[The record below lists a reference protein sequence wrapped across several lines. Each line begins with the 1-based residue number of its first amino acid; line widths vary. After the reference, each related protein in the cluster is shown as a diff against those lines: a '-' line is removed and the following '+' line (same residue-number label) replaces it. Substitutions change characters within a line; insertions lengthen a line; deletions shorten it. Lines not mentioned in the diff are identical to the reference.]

1 MSTPIDGHGHSVVP
15 GTGHYGS
22 TWPSNINLPQ
32 GSGGKLSV
40 AGWTKEDRGFV
51 QQTFLGASIRN
62 FSLSAGF
69 GESSSSLSVALVE
82 DEYNTSDGLGLG
94 LGDDPYH
101 NGLLDGFNPPG
112 PGSPVFF
119 KFGRNF
125 ATIGQAWKRTYDT
138 MYGTSLITGM
148 PGVTTYTVPS
158 PLTSLPADHY
168 VISDDGSTV
177 TIEDRS
183 ILNTHPDRGYD
194 HFVFGGILQSF
205 IETMGNDGAPLYNVQ
220 VSDPREILSNCELI
234 LKNYTGTTFNNAN
247 LFNIYGFLECEISQS
262 LKNALDSASTSRNPL
277 SKNVSANG
285 DVTYSGDDTYSF
297 ASYTSWSLSNYAN
310 KFPITGTGFSRSSEK
325 GIPLYRVVQAINAL
339 FEYNGTLP
347 DEYKAKGFGGVINF
361 RGHNYVVDLSAI
373 PIDAMPALYSLNYD
387 KIDLLSFIGEI
398 CDAISH
404 DFLVSLAP
412 ITDHPS
418 TSYLYNRN
426 AHYARLNQPGNLVAG
441 IIRIDIIN
449 RSQQPQYGAIQ
460 SYINTLQSRGLEIES
475 QDVGYEVSNVTTDK
489 FVVGAQ
495 EVGMYYFTGE
505 KDRDTLE
512 LQKYKAGIAN
522 NRYEVL
528 QQEQW
533 ELPTMLNQQII
544 PFYGFLGK
552 NAVTIPKGFG
562 AYKQIMLDTSGLEAF
577 GVGNYYIATE
587 IELRC
592 AAISYERWKQFLL
605 RYCRTYLGRIL
616 PDFHLQLTASNAVS
630 TIANSDDVP
639 ANTTESEIK
648 QAISDVDRQFGVTVP
663 RCVFISDKNYMEYP
677 NNLEWG
683 NRPAN
688 PCAPPYGYPLYL
700 DRAHAIGIFDPA
712 KIDTLNPDSE
722 GIVTLDRIQASERG
736 DLLKNQF
743 FMFKEQLKQNKQSN
757 YKKSKL
763 YKEAENLLG
772 QVNKLLDSNKLNSLT
787 ALTKDYAYF
796 AERNSRRIYDFI
808 KNVAD
813 ECLGK
818 KFLVKIPNVVNSR
831 YSTDIQVNTGQ
842 AASGIRYNTIS
853 GPYGFP
859 SRPLNIYATNTP
871 ADIQAT
877 EGALKGNFDVVSE
890 QWKFNYKPE
899 PAGGF
904 FNFAQYDRTLSY
916 LENQSLAPADLPL
929 GTRNLLTPL
938 DLTNFVDENG
948 RIGGYVR
955 FNDSQT
961 IDFSQ
966 VGKDSIA
973 TQKIIGGASVPDL
986 LGELEQSTQQQVT
999 QIFSNPNLLGRSVT
1013 YMKVT
1018 VDDKFYLAPK
1028 VEKIPTKVY
1037 GEKVYGVSL
1046 ATGKTFSAKDV
1057 FQTQQ
1062 RSAST
1067 VLAVENG
1074 ETIFLPSES
1083 GGVSNNSVIVYDFKR
1098 VQDPVTGGNIVSTFD
1113 FDLNP
1118 SAVYALITFPN
1129 RLEGTQSARF
1139 RSTKGGQSFYGNI
1152 YSMDVVQHPH
1162 FTLGNRI
1169 KDDASNLNKS
1179 TKNKKRKRNASALLN
1194 SLDSW
1199 TNENFWAAHP
1209 DSTTNFESPAP
1220 IYPDLVVLPLLS
1232 YEHTYGPWLSS
1243 ATTLIGGSNPSVNIG
1258 GKMEFI
1264 KDENLAPWNY
1274 GGYKLMNEAGSL
1286 KAQYSNSLLLSMER
1300 GSFTYPSAPFGLSIG
1315 QSLQSAGP
1323 LVTSISVNIGDSI
1336 KTTVKMDLYTA
1347 RFGKLQKYK
1356 EDRISESSRK
1366 IKELTTF
1373 YNELKRKFNI
1383 SESRASAQTRADFQK
1398 FYDSYST
1405 SETTY
1410 PSFIVAAKREEK
1422 ELKLVSS
1429 DGNQIDR
1436 QLTFA
1441 TGIVY
1446 GGSVQ
1451 EIDYMKEITPESYK
1465 TIAGGYF
1472 PFEGY
1477 SEVPNNYAFFPTE
1490 NYVHETE
1497 IDNRI
1502 FK

>member
-22 TWPSNINLPQ
+22 NWPSNINLPQ
-32 GSGGKLSV
+32 GLGGKLSV

-125 ATIGQAWKRTYDT
+125 ATVDQAWKRTYDT
-138 MYGTSLITGM
+138 MYGTSLIVGM
-148 PGVTTYTVPS
+148 PSVTTYTVPS
-158 PLTSLPADHY
+158 PLTNLPADHY

-205 IETMGNDGAPLYNVQ
+205 TETMGNDGSPLYNVQ

-262 LKNALDSASTSRNPL
+262 LKNTLASASISRNPL

-297 ASYTSWSLSNYAN
+297 AAYPSWSLSNYAN
-310 KFPITGTGFSRSSEK
+310 KFPITGTGFSRSSEE

-361 RGHNYVVDLSAI
+361 RGHNYVVDLSAL
-373 PIDAMPALYSLNYD
+373 PVDAMPALYSLNYD
-387 KIDLLSFIGEI
+387 KIDLLSFISEI
-398 CDAISH
+398 CDVISH

-426 AHYARLNQPGNLVAG
+426 AHYTSLNQPGNIIAG

-449 RSQQPQYGAIQ
+449 RSQQPQYGAIAA
-460 SYINTLQSRGLEIES
+460 YINTLRSRGLEIES

-616 PDFHLQLTASNAVS
+616 PNFHLSGPNAVQRVRNG
-630 TIANSDDVP
+630 NSLP
-639 ANTTESEIK
+639 ANTTEDEINT
-648 QAISDVDRQFGVTVP
+648 AISDVNRQFGVTVP

-677 NNLEWG
+677 NNLDWG

-688 PCAPPYGYPLYL
+688 ACAPPYGYPLYL

-712 KIDTLNPDSE
+712 KIEFLTEDKDRKLKFDTKQ
-722 GIVTLDRIQASERG
+722 ITERG
-736 DLLKNQF
+736 DFLSNQF
-743 FMFKEQLKQNKQSN
+743 SIFKEQLKQNKQSN
-757 YKKSKL
+757 NKKSKL
-763 YKEAENLLG
+763 SKEADALLEK
-772 QVNKLLDSNKLNSLT
+772 VEKLLKNNPLALT
-787 ALTKDYAYF
+787 ALKKDYAHF
-796 AERNSRRIYDFI
+796 GERNSRRIYDFI
-808 KNVAD
+808 KKVAD

-831 YSTDIQVNTGQ
+831 YSTNIRVNTGQ
-842 AASGIRYNTIS
+842 AAQGVRYNTIS

-877 EGALKGNFDVVSE
+877 EGALKGNFDVISE

-899 PAGGF
+899 PGGGF

-916 LENQSLAPADLPL
+916 LENQSLAPTDLPL

-948 RIGGYVR
+948 RIGAYVR

-966 VGKDSIA
+966 VSKDSIA

-986 LGELEQSTQQQVT
+986 LGELEQSAQQQVQ

-1037 GEKVYGVSL
+1037 GEKVY
-1046 ATGKTFSAKDV
+1046 AKDLSNGRV
-1057 FQTQQ
+1057 WNWKSLT
-1062 RSAST
+1062 
-1067 VLAVENG
+1067 AVENG
-1074 ETIFLPSES
+1074 TTIWLPEAS
-1083 GGVSNNSVIVYDFKR
+1083 GGVGDNSVIVYDFKR
-1098 VQDPVTGGNIVSTFD
+1098 IADPVTGGNIVSTFD

-1118 SAVYALITFPN
+1118 DAVYALITFPN
-1129 RLEGTQSARF
+1129 KLEGTQNARF
-1139 RSTKGGQSFYGNI
+1139 RSTKSGQSFYGNI

-1169 KDDASNLNKS
+1169 NNDVANLNNS

-1194 SLDSW
+1194 SLDVW
-1199 TNENFWAAHP
+1199 VNQKFWAAHP
-1209 DSTTNFESPAP
+1209 DATTNFESPAP

-1315 QSLQSAGP
+1315 QALQSAGP

-1356 EDRISESSRK
+1356 EERISESARK

-1373 YNELKRKFNI
+1373 YNGLKKKFNI
-1383 SESRASAQTRADFQK
+1383 SESRASIQTMADFQK
-1398 FYDSYST
+1398 AYGSYVK

-1410 PSFIVAAKREEK
+1410 PSFIVSAKKDEK

-1429 DGNQIDR
+1429 DGEKTDR
-1436 QLTFA
+1436 EVTFA

>member
-22 TWPSNINLPQ
+22 NWPSNINLPQ
-32 GSGGKLSV
+32 GLGGKLSV

-82 DEYNTSDGLGLG
+82 DEYNRSDGLGLG

-125 ATIGQAWKRTYDT
+125 ATVGQAWKRTYDT

-158 PLTSLPADHY
+158 PLTNLPADHY

-205 IETMGNDGAPLYNVQ
+205 TETMGNDGAPLYNVQ

-262 LKNALDSASTSRNPL
+262 LKNALGSASVSRNPL

-297 ASYTSWSLSNYAN
+297 AAYTSWSLSNYAK

-361 RGHNYVVDLSAI
+361 RGHNYVVDLSAL
-373 PIDAMPALYSLNYD
+373 PIDTMPVLYSLNYD
-387 KIDLLSFIGEI
+387 KIDLLSFISEI

-426 AHYARLNQPGNLVAG
+426 AHYASLNQPGNIIAG
-441 IIRIDIIN
+441 IIRIDTIN
-449 RSQQPQYGAIQ
+449 RSQQPQYGAITA
-460 SYINTLQSRGLEIES
+460 YINNLRSRGLEIES

-512 LQKYKAGIAN
+512 LQKKNAGIAN

-616 PDFHLQLTASNAVS
+616 PAYHGVGGGQQAV
-630 TIANSDDVP
+630 ANFQQQYTDI
-639 ANTTESEIK
+639 TQEELK
-648 QAISDVDRQFGVTVP
+648 QAKIDINQEFGVTVP
-663 RCVFISDKNYMEYP
+663 RCVFISDKNYIENP
-677 NNLEWG
+677 NSEWG
-683 NRPAN
+683 NTPAN
-688 PCAPPYGYPLYL
+688 PCAPPYGYPLYWN
-700 DRAHAIGIFDPA
+700 RAHAIGIFDPSTISD
-712 KIDTLNPDSE
+712 IDPSGKYKEHKVSSSHDE
-722 GIVTLDRIQASERG
+722 Y
-736 DLLKNQF
+736 LKNQF
-743 FMFKEQLKQNKQSN
+743 DIYIKRLESQLNNIKK
-757 YKKSKL
+757 KKSPAYTELEKL
-763 YKEAENLLG
+763 IEKTEKI
-772 QVNKLLDSNKLNSLT
+772 VNKGIGHELPISKN
-787 ALTKDYAYF
+787 YVYF
-796 AERNSRRIYDFI
+796 GERNSRKIYDFVR
-808 KNVAD
+808 KVAE

-818 KFLVKIPNVVNSR
+818 KFLVKIPNVVNSK
-831 YSTDIQVNTGQ
+831 YSTNIRVNTGQ
-842 AASGIRYNTIS
+842 AALGVRYNTIS

-877 EGALKGNFDVVSE
+877 EGALRGNFDVISE

-899 PAGGF
+899 PGGGF

-948 RIGGYVR
+948 RIGAYVR

-973 TQKIIGGASVPDL
+973 TQKIIGGASSIPDL
-986 LGELEQSTQQQVT
+986 LGELETTQEQQSQE
-999 QIFSNPNLLGRSVT
+999 IFSNPNLHGRSVT

-1037 GEKVYGVSL
+1037 GEKVYGRNL
-1046 ATGKTFSAKDV
+1046 ANGNTFSVKNNISPLQGLKLLD
-1057 FQTQQ
+1057 
-1062 RSAST
+1062 
-1067 VLAVENG
+1067 AVENG
-1074 ETIFLPSES
+1074 VTIFLPHIS
-1083 GGVSNNSVIVYDFKR
+1083 GGFNDNSVLVHDFKR

-1118 SAVYALITFPN
+1118 NAVYALITFPN
-1129 RLEGTQSARF
+1129 KLEGTQNARF
-1139 RSTKGGQSFYGNI
+1139 RSTKSGQSFYGNI

-1162 FTLGNRI
+1162 FTLFNR
-1169 KDDASNLNKS
+1169 KKLNSAKLG
-1179 TKNKKRKRNASALLN
+1179 TKHRKRQRNASLLEDAIN
-1194 SLDSW
+1194 NLH
-1199 TNENFWAAHP
+1199 TQRNWAAHP
-1209 DSTTNFESPAP
+1209 DATTNFESPAP

-1383 SESRASAQTRADFQK
+1383 SEARGAHQTLADFQK
-1398 FYDSYST
+1398 AYDSYIK

-1410 PSFIVAAKREEK
+1410 PSFVVSAKRD
-1422 ELKLVSS
+1422 ELDVRPLSE
-1429 DGNQIDR
+1429 DGKQIGEF
-1436 QLTFA
+1436 TIPI

-1451 EIDYMKEITPESYK
+1451 ESRYMQEISPENYK

-1477 SEVPNNYAFFPTE
+1477 SEVPNSYAFFPTE

>member
-15 GTGHYGS
+15 GTGHYGPA
-22 TWPSNINLPQ
+22 WPSNVNLPQ
-32 GSGGKLSV
+32 GSRGKISV

-82 DEYNTSDGLGLG
+82 DEYNTSDGLDLG

-125 ATIGQAWKRTYDT
+125 ATVEEAWKRTYDT
-138 MYGTSLITGM
+138 MYGTSLTAGM
-148 PGVTTYTVPS
+148 PNATTYTVPS
-158 PLTSLPADHY
+158 PLTNLPANHY

-205 IETMGNDGAPLYNVQ
+205 TENMGNDGAPLYNVQ

-234 LKNYTGTTFNNAN
+234 LKNYTGTTFSNAN

-262 LKNALDSASTSRNPL
+262 LKSVLGSASTSINPL

-297 ASYTSWSLSNYAN
+297 ANYTSWSLSNYAN

-325 GIPLYRVVQAINAL
+325 GIPIYRVVQAINAL

-361 RGHNYVVDLSAI
+361 RGHNYVVDLSAL
-373 PIDAMPALYSLNYD
+373 PVDAMPALYSLNYD
-387 KIDLLSFIGEI
+387 KIDLLSFISEI
-398 CDAISH
+398 CDTISH

-426 AHYARLNQPGNLVAG
+426 AHYASLNQPGNLVAG

-460 SYINTLQSRGLEIES
+460 SYINTLQSRGLEVES
-475 QDVGYEVSNVTTDK
+475 RDLGYEVSNVTTDK

-512 LQKYKAGIAN
+512 LKKKNAGIAN

-587 IELRC
+587 MELRC

-616 PDFHLQLTASNAVS
+616 PNFHQIAPGGIQQ
-630 TIANSDDVP
+630 IANAAAADSLISQD
-639 ANTTESEIK
+639 AIG
-648 QAISDVDRQFGVTVP
+648 QAITDVTQHFGVTVP

-677 NNLEWG
+677 NNLDWG

-688 PCAPPYGYPLYL
+688 ACAPPYGYPLYL
-700 DRAHAIGIFDPA
+700 DRAHAIGIFNPA
-712 KIDTLNPDSE
+712 KLDDFKLDNKGVMKYKSKSLQGVKKDDVLLNAFNIFKKRLESE
-722 GIVTLDRIQASERG
+722 LE
-736 DLLKNQF
+736 
-743 FMFKEQLKQNKQSN
+743 N
-757 YKKSKL
+757 YKGKKTKA
-763 YKEAENLLG
+763 YQEA
-772 QVNKLLDSNKLNSLT
+772 QKLLNNFENIVNNGPDAAPVLSKN
-787 ALTKDYAYF
+787 YMYF
-796 AERNSRRIYDFI
+796 GDRNARRIYDFI

-818 KFLVKIPNVVNSR
+818 KFLVKIPNTVNSR
-831 YSTDIQVNTGQ
+831 YSTDIRVDAGQ
-842 AASGIRYNTIS
+842 AAQGVRYNTTS

-966 VGKDSIA
+966 VGRDSIA
-973 TQKIIGGASVPDL
+973 TQKIIGGASIPDL
-986 LGELEQSTQQQVT
+986 LGELEQGAEQQAQE
-999 QIFSNPNLLGRSVT
+999 IFSNPNLRGRSVT

-1018 VDDKFYLAPK
+1018 VDDKLYLAPK
-1028 VEKIPTKVY
+1028 VERIRTKVH
-1037 GEKVYGVSL
+1037 GETVYGRNVANGRIVS
-1046 ATGKTFSAKDV
+1046 GKGTWA
-1057 FQTQQ
+1057 
-1062 RSAST
+1062 
-1067 VLAVENG
+1067 AVENG
-1074 ETIFLPSES
+1074 QEIWLPSAS
-1083 GGVSNNSVIVYDFKR
+1083 GGVRDGDGPVNVYDFKR
-1098 VQDPVTGGNIVSTFD
+1098 IADPVTGGNIVSTFD

-1118 SAVYALITFPN
+1118 DAVYALITFPA
-1129 RLEGTQSARF
+1129 RLQGTQNARF
-1139 RSTKGGQSFYGNI
+1139 RSTKDGQSFYGNI

-1162 FTLGNRI
+1162 FTLGNR
-1169 KDDASNLNKS
+1169 KKLDLVDLSNTS
-1179 TKNKKRKRNASALLN
+1179 KNLKRKRNASKLEDAINNLHN
-1194 SLDSW
+1194 QK
-1199 TNENFWAAHP
+1199 FWAAHP
-1209 DSTTNFESPAP
+1209 DATTNFESPAP
-1220 IYPDLVVLPLLS
+1220 VYPDLVVLPLLS

-1347 RFGKLQKYK
+1347 RFGKLQKHK
-1356 EDRISESSRK
+1356 EDKIAEASRK

-1373 YNELKRKFNI
+1373 YNDLKRKFNI
-1383 SESRASAQTRADFQK
+1383 SEARGAHQTKADFQK
-1398 FYDSYST
+1398 LYGSYMT
-1405 SETTY
+1405 AQTTY
-1410 PSFIVAAKREEK
+1410 PSFIVSAKKDEK
-1422 ELKLVSS
+1422 ELKLIS
-1429 DGNQIDR
+1429 DDGERIAQSI
-1436 QLTFA
+1436 TPA

-1477 SEVPNNYAFFPTE
+1477 SEVPNNHAFFPTE
-1490 NYVHETE
+1490 NYVHEVE